1 MMGLDVHDMENYGE
15 VHVGYP
21 RGAQKDPR
29 FGFASLRL
37 GRMLEPGFVFTVEP
51 GIYFIPDL
59 IDQWKA
65 AGKFADFICYDELLK
80 WRDFGGMRN
89 EEDYLI
95 TPDGARRVGRKKPY
109 TLDEIAALRV

>member
-1 MMGLDVHDMENYGE
+1 
-15 VHVGYP
+15 
-21 RGAQKDPR
+21 
-29 FGFASLRL
+29 
-37 GRMLEPGFVFTVEP
+37 MLEPGFVFTVEP

-65 AGKFADFICYDELLK
+65 AGKFADFICYDELAH
-80 WRDFGGMRN
+80 WHDFGGMRN

-109 TLDEIAALRV
+109 TLDELAALRG